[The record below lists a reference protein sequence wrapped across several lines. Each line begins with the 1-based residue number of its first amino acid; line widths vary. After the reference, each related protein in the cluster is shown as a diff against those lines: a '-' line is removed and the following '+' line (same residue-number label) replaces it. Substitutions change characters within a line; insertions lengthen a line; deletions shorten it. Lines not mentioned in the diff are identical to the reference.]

1 MIDQIST
8 QAEIQDWIAANDFD
22 RLQKKILDSE
32 TDEFRYKIL
41 VALLLNEMTDFAL
54 ETVEGDP
61 IP

>member
-61 IP
+61 IL